1 MSYGILRQVWV
12 DGIGRFTQPTEEIYL
27 IAIVVL
33 NQLLFA
39 IYVITITCIEM
50 FGGNIAFQQ
59 SELNEFVG
67 EGAFVNQLTQLQN
80 RVEEGSF
87 VL

>member
-1 MSYGILRQVWV
+1 M
-12 DGIGRFTQPTEEIYL
+12 
-27 IAIVVL
+27 VVL
-33 NQLLFA
+33 NQFWFA
-39 IYVITITCIEM
+39 IYVITITGIEM

-59 SELNEFVG
+59 AELNEIVS

-80 RVEEGSF
+80 RVYEGRF